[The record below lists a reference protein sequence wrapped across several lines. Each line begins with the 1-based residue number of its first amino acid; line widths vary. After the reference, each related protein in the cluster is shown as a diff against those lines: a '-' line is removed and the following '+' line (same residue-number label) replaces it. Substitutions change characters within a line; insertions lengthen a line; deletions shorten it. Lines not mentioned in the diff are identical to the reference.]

1 LKVKSL
7 SSNND
12 IDEIIKEY
20 SNMVYRLAFS
30 LTKSKADAD
39 DVYQEVF
46 LRYIRK
52 NTEFE
57 SEEHRK
63 AWLIRVTIN
72 CSNNFWSSAWKKKT
86 IPLSDTDQLVGV
98 VSFEIQEE
106 TTLYNELTKLP
117 KKYRNVIHLFYYED
131 MSTDQIS
138 KILDIKPATVRTQLT
153 RARAMLKVTLKGE
166 Y

>member
-1 LKVKSL
+1 MGLKMVHT
-7 SSNND
+7 D
-12 IDEIIKEY
+12 DVDEIIKEY
-20 SNMVYRLAFS
+20 SSMVYRLAFS
-30 LTKSKADAD
+30 LAKSKTDAD
-39 DVYQEVF
+39 DIFQEVF

-57 SEEHRK
+57 NEEHRK

-72 CSNNFWSSAWKKKT
+72 CSNSFWSSAWKKKT
-86 IPLSDTDQLVGV
+86 VPLSDTDQLEDN
-98 VSFEIQEE
+98 VSFGIQEE
-106 TTLYNELTKLP
+106 TTLYYELTKLP
-117 KKYRNVIHLFYYED
+117 KKYRKVIHLFYYED